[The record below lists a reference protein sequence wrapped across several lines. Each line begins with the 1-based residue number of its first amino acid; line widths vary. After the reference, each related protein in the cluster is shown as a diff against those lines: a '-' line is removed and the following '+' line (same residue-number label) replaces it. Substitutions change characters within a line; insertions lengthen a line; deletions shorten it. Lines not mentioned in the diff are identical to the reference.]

1 MRQIRRLLGIFV
13 MVAGVIGLALSL
25 TGLIGVWVVRPT
37 LQRTVSDTMSTLSGS
52 LDTSLEVMTLT
63 GQALEATSG
72 SVEALSGMLA
82 ATANTVEE
90 TQPVITQAED
100 LMGLTLPDMFD
111 SAVNSL
117 EAASQAA
124 TSLESTVRALDTFR
138 AGISANPL
146 LRSFIPAD
154 IQPYEP
160 EESLA
165 RSLGRLARGLEDM
178 PPLFE
183 DMSSS
188 LNTAGENL
196 GLVRADLETMS
207 TNIEEISSSLSG
219 YLEMIDR
226 SGQQLS
232 QLQSQMAAAEASLP
246 RTLTLVAVV
255 LTLFFAWMLAAQI
268 VILSQG
274 WELYRRATDE
284 QPEPAAP
291 VAPAPAG

>member
-1 MRQIRRLLGIFV
+1 
-13 MVAGVIGLALSL
+13 
-25 TGLIGVWVVRPT
+25 
-37 LQRTVSDTMSTLSGS
+37 MSTLSGS

-165 RSLGRLARGLEDM
+165 RSLGRLAGLEDT
-178 PPLFE
+178 LFE